1 MTIEAQLVEYSI
13 NDRGNKII
21 TVQAEYPLYIHAQC
35 KTHRMFSLNDDDQY
49 ETVMKRDVDLMA
61 DRMFSRS
68 AASNRAIPVNKLM
81 QLVEENPAIPMYWGL
96 NKPGM
101 QADEEY
107 KDTSATEGLWRRALE
122 DAGHWSNKLK
132 ELGIHKQTVNRLL
145 MPFQHIRVVVTATE
159 WDNFFMLRLPYDELN
174 AAQKIMADSWAKIH
188 GGYHLDGAAAQPEM
202 QELARKIKKAIDE
215 GTPKL
220 LRFGEWH
227 SPYVTQAERETLNV
241 SDTVNCSAARCAR
254 ASFNN
259 HDKANPDVVTDLKL
273 AHKLMIDAHC
283 GPFEHQAT
291 PMPFFNA
298 IEERWPKGVTHIDR
312 YDNFWSNNLH
322 DWIQNRALLSM

>member
-1 MTIEAQLVEYSI
+1 
-13 NDRGNKII
+13 
-21 TVQAEYPLYIHAQC
+21 
-35 KTHRMFSLNDDDQY
+35 
-49 ETVMKRDVDLMA
+49 
-61 DRMFSRS
+61 
-68 AASNRAIPVNKLM
+68 
-81 QLVEENPAIPMYWGL
+81 
-96 NKPGM
+96 M